1 MMAGPRLRCASAA
14 FGRRAQLDRMH
25 VAIRALVH
33 AGTTA
38 PLAPAVRSMT
48 RSPAHPVLTTSAV
61 PRSPLDN
68 HYFALI
74 GSQFLWF
81 YTFYKFLSDLHD
93 FTSLIRIND
102 RHLFCTSVESSLL
115 FTVIIWGGLINVPS
129 ATY

>member
-48 RSPAHPVLTTSAV
+48 RSPGAPGANDLG
-61 PRSPLDN
+61 RS
-68 HYFALI
+68 
-74 GSQFLWF
+74 
-81 YTFYKFLSDLHD
+81 TLS
-93 FTSLIRIND
+93 TRQS
-102 RHLFCTSVESSLL
+102 LFCINW
-115 FTVIIWGGLINVPS
+115 FTILVVLHFL
-129 ATY
+129 